1 MKQILFLS
9 QVFPKVKC
17 YCYDNDKTLYD
28 VLEGS
33 IDTEELHGYF
43 QQLEHQHA
51 DQNTGDLTNTT
62 VGGYTADGT
71 SCDCLQLVAL
81 SCVYGCA
88 AGLCCVHEAS
98 PVGVP
103 VLLPVCR

>member
-17 YCYDNDKTLYD
+17 YCHDDDKTLYD

-51 DQNTGDLTNTT
+51 DQNTGDLTTPP
-62 VGGYTADGT
+62 
-71 SCDCLQLVAL
+71 LVDTPPM
-81 SCVYGCA
+81 VQA
-88 AGLCCVHEAS
+88 AIAS
-98 PVGVP
+98 SS
-103 VLLPVCR
+103 